1 MKGRGTFILS
11 SFALSIVLSGIA
23 ALVMSS
29 PEDKALKREIA
40 MYEAAYPELK
50 ADVDL
55 EDKVI
60 QNLIRRDGAI
70 YSGLFMS
77 EAPSADAI
85 TAADLIADS
94 DSLSDNFYL
103 NYSAGK
109 AERLMKMA
117 SQVDSTFAEIFR
129 MLEQNPDS
137 IPPLSLPLKDMSY
150 AQTGASTGEKQN
162 PFYKKTVQHQGLD
175 IVAPKGTIVWCTA
188 PGVVTKVE
196 NARDGLGLA
205 VTIRHKGGFV
215 TRYGQLGDTF
225 VEEGR
230 KVKLGDAVGR
240 VGVMPGFAP
249 HLHYEVLHRGTVLDP
264 VNHFFASISPD
275 DYARMLYISVSTYQ
289 SMD

>member
-23 ALVMSS
+23 ALILSS
-29 PEDKALKREIA
+29 PEDKALRREIA
-40 MYEAAYPELK
+40 MYEAAFPDLK

-55 EDKVI
+55 ESKVVA
-60 QNLIRRDGAI
+60 NLNRRDGAI
-70 YSGLFMS
+70 YSGLFLT

-94 DSLSDNFYL
+94 DSLSDSFYL
-103 NYSAGK
+103 NYITTKS
-109 AERLMKMA
+109 ERVMKMA
-117 SQVDSTFAEIFR
+117 SLVDSSFADIFR
-129 MLEQNPDS
+129 LLEQKADS
-137 IPPLSLPLKDMSY
+137 IPPLTLPLKDMSY
-150 AQTGASTGEKQN
+150 AQTGASLGEKQN

-175 IVAPKGTIVWCTA
+175 IVVPRGTLVWCTA
-188 PGVVTKVE
+188 DGVVSKVE
-196 NARDGLGLA
+196 NARDGLGLS
-205 VTIRHKGGFV
+205 VSVRHKGGFV

-230 KVKLGDAVGR
+230 KVKRGEALGT

-249 HLHYEVLHRGTVLDP
+249 HLHYEVLLRGVPQDP
-264 VNHFFASISPD
+264 VNHFFASVSPE
-275 DYARMLYISVSTYQ
+275 DYARMLYISGSTLQ

>member
-11 SFALSIVLSGIA
+11 SFALSVALAGMA

-29 PEDKALKREIA
+29 PQDKALKREIA
-40 MYEAAYPELK
+40 RYEAAYSELK

-55 EDKVI
+55 ESEVME
-60 QNLIRRDGAI
+60 NLNRRDGAI
-70 YSGLFMS
+70 YSGLFLT

-103 NYSAGK
+103 NYSATK
-109 AERLMKMA
+109 SERLMKMA

-129 MLEQNPDS
+129 LLQQNADS
-137 IPPLSLPLKDMSY
+137 IPPLTLPLKDMSY
-150 AQTGASTGEKQN
+150 AQTGASLGEKQN
-162 PFYKKTVQHQGLD
+162 PFHKKTVQHEGLD
-175 IVAPKGTIVWCTA
+175 IVAPRGTLVWCTA
-188 PGVVTKVE
+188 PGVVASVE
-196 NARDGLGLA
+196 NTRTGLGLT
-205 VTIRHKGGFV
+205 VTVRHPGGFL

-225 VEEGR
+225 VETGK
-230 KVKLGDAVGR
+230 KVKLGDALGT

-249 HLHYEVLHRGTVLDP
+249 HLHYEVLYHGVPRDP
-264 VNHFFASISPD
+264 VNHIFASVSPE
-275 DYARMLYISVSTYQ
+275 DYARMLYISGSTLQ